1 MNKNAEVIK
10 QEIEQAIIENFGDD
24 KIPTKHQRIPQTVG
38 VIQWDGKQDTF
49 NFLKELVPNIVPFY
63 VNCVRIPTDT
73 HFQVAEVD
81 DFIILSKPIK
91 VMKLDE
97 FRVTYNQT

>member
-1 MNKNAEVIK
+1 MNTPIK
-10 QEIEQAIIENFGDD
+10 IYERLPE
-24 KIPTKHQRIPQTVG
+24 TVE

-49 NFLKELVPNIVPFY
+49 NFLRELVPNVAPFY
-63 VNCVRIPTDT
+63 VNCVRIPTGP

-97 FRVTYNQT
+97 FKNTYVGAV